1 MKVQNMHTDERRRS
15 VTNILWLMAV
25 CEHSESEKEN
35 VLLGWQD
42 LKFLFEW
49 RGCWEMISTARVM
62 VNSIQCKGT
71 AFEISLQ

>member
-1 MKVQNMHTDERRRS
+1 MHTDERRRS

-49 RGCWEMISTARVM
+49 RGCWEMISTDRVM